1 MRDPYDLRRRQRG
14 MGMWRRLQL
23 YALGMVLLL
32 IVGALLGHWVLNLV
46 LGWVFSFKFIAFM
59 VVALVTL
66 LIISWISVNRR
77 ARRRW

>member
-1 MRDPYDLRRRQRG
+1 MRDPYNFQRRRG

-23 YALGMVLLL
+23 YIVGIVLLL
-32 IVGALLGHWVLNLV
+32 IVGALVGHWVLNLV

-66 LIISWISVNRR
+66 LMISWISMNRKM
-77 ARRRW
+77 RRRW